1 MKQKRDEN
9 GKFVKMYLTRDE
21 YDAKVAELEKTIDSL
36 AKAGQEAKNEAAFW
50 KQEYETKGRLYR
62 EQEIQFKKIAAMRN
76 WLYDHAGC
84 ITKMRYNKAKQDGE
98 L

>member
-9 GKFVKMYLTRDE
+9 GKFVKMYKTREE
-21 YDAKVAELEKTIDSL
+21 YDALIAELEKARDIL
-36 AKAGQEAKNEAAFW
+36 AATGQEAKNEAAFW
-50 KQEYETKGRLYR
+50 KQEYETKDRLYR

-76 WLYDHAGC
+76 WLYEHSGWL
-84 ITKMRYNKAKQDGE
+84 TKLRYHKAKENGE